1 MSIWRLKVNGLKLMK
16 KNLRFDDANVSPA
29 SLQNVLATSA
39 YVLFYEITRQ
49 SRDELLARYF
59 MFSSVLRRVS
69 DPDPDRIH
77 IQSGQWIRIRI
88 RNPDPDPGGQK

>member
-1 MSIWRLKVNGLKLMK
+1 VK
-16 KNLRFDDANVSPA
+16 KIEGSTMRTCPPA

-59 MFSSVLRRVS
+59 SFHPTLC
-69 DPDPDRIH
+69 
-77 IQSGQWIRIRI
+77 
-88 RNPDPDPGGQK
+88 